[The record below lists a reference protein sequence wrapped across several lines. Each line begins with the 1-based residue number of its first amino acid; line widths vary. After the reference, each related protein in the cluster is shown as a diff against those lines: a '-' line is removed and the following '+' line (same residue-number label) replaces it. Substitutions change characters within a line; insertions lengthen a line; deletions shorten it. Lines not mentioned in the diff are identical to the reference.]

1 MFPPLGPRKASQG
14 VQPLDA
20 DGSQLPTVEEA
31 PAEEVEHFHDMP
43 PMSETRTS
51 ADVPVPEDVDLDD
64 MIERLPDA
72 LFKRPLEEVP
82 GASGASSSTSRPRL
96 EPPPT
101 FERKRETSEVSEAAS
116 KLQRISSVF
125 RTCDHPMRLF
135 DLRVS
140 AVTAKQALEVPVAVN
155 QDEDG
160 LTLEE
165 RFKNP
170 LFWQSA
176 DFTYEE
182 EKAGMNKEMQ
192 SMLNFDVFEEVKMAE
207 LTPAQLETV
216 ISTRWVKTRKS
227 DGTCRCRIVVRGYD
241 QVVEDPDETY
251 ASTPSLLTLKTLLT
265 LAVARGWH
273 VTLADVSTAF
283 LHASMDGEVL
293 VLPPVEYYPSGDV
306 VWKLKRALYGLKN
319 APKLWQ
325 QHLASTLESKGF
337 QRMKSD
343 PNLYFHAKRKIY
355 LLCYVDDLMLF
366 GERKAVADL
375 VADLQKELLLRVTG
389 ELSEGQEA
397 TFLGRH
403 MRRTSPSVQMFMET
417 SYVDHI
423 LELAGMATCK
433 AAPTPGTDAL
443 KRGTAE
449 LAEPL
454 SPEEHQQYRKLVGQ
468 LLWLSNLRMDI
479 MYAIKELS
487 RGLASPTTDHWA
499 KLTHLLRYLSGTKDY
514 VQELCPKLR
523 LSEKH
528 SSLDAHTYVDSDWAG
543 DPDSRRST
551 SDVATYLLG
560 VNLQSHSRTQQTI
573 ALSSGEAEL
582 CAIGA
587 GAADSLFIRSLLL
600 EACLIPRV
608 HLFVHTDS
616 TAGKSM
622 ASRYGTSRKTR
633 HVQLRHL
640 FVQELVTSG
649 MITIRKVLGTLN
661 NADILTKYV
670 NKETLAR
677 HVATF
682 GLRPGGIS

>member
-1 MFPPLGPRKASQG
+1 MFPPLGPRSASQG

-51 ADVPVPEDVDLDD
+51 ADAPVPEDVDLDD
-64 MIERLPDA
+64 MIERLPDE

-82 GASGASSSTSRPRL
+82 GASGASSSTSRP
-96 EPPPT
+96 
-101 FERKRETSEVSEAAS
+101 
-116 KLQRISSVF
+116 F

-140 AVTAKQALEVPVAVN
+140 AVTTKQALEVPVAVN
-155 QDEDG
+155 QDEDE

-403 MRRTSPSVQMFMET
+403 MRRTSTSVQMFMET
-417 SYVDHI
+417 SYVDRI

-499 KLTHLLRYLSGTKDY
+499 KLKHLLRYLSGTKDY

-528 SSLDAHTYVDSDWAG
+528 SSLDVHTYVDSDWAG
-543 DPDSRRST
+543 DPVSRRST
-551 SDVATYLLG
+551 SGVATYLLG

-582 CAIGA
+582 YAIGA

-682 GLRPGGIS
+682 GLRPGGTS

>member
-1 MFPPLGPRKASQG
+1 MF
-14 VQPLDA
+14 D
-20 DGSQLPTVEEA
+20 
-31 PAEEVEHFHDMP
+31 
-43 PMSETRTS
+43 
-51 ADVPVPEDVDLDD
+51 
-64 MIERLPDA
+64 RLSDE

-82 GASGASSSTSRPRL
+82 NASDAQSSTSRPRL
-96 EPPPT
+96 EPPLT
-101 FERKRETSEVSEAAS
+101 LERKRETSEVSEAAS

-125 RTCDHPMRLF
+125 RTLDHPMCVF

-140 AVTAKQALEVPVAVN
+140 AVTTKQALEVHVAVN
-155 QDEDG
+155 QDEDE

-170 LFWQSA
+170 LFWQPA

-216 ISTRWVKTRKS
+216 ISTRWVKTRNS
-227 DGTCRCRIVVRGYD
+227 DGTCRGYD
-241 QVVEDPDETY
+241 QVVEDPDEIY

-273 VTLADVSTAF
+273 VTLADVSTAL

-293 VLPPVEYYPSGDV
+293 VLLPVEYYPSGDV
-306 VWKLKRALYGLKN
+306 VWRLKYALYGLKN

-325 QHLASTLESKGF
+325 QHLATTLESKGF

-343 PNLYFHAKRKIY
+343 PNLYFHAKHKVYI
-355 LLCYVDDLMLF
+355 LCYGDDLMLF
-366 GERKAVADL
+366 GEQKAVADL
-375 VADLQKELLLRVTG
+375 VVDLQKELLLRVTG
-389 ELSEGQEA
+389 ELCEGQEA

-403 MRRTSPSVQMFMET
+403 MRRTSTSVQMFMET
-417 SYVDHI
+417 SYVDGI
-423 LELAGMATCK
+423 LELTGMATCK

-487 RGLASPTTDHWA
+487 RGLASPTTDYWA
-499 KLTHLLRYLSGTKDY
+499 KLKHLLRYLSRTKSF

-528 SSLDAHTYVDSDWAG
+528 SSLDVHTYVDSD
-543 DPDSRRST
+543 
-551 SDVATYLLG
+551 
-560 VNLQSHSRTQQTI
+560 
-573 ALSSGEAEL
+573 
-582 CAIGA
+582 
-587 GAADSLFIRSLLL
+587 
-600 EACLIPRV
+600 
-608 HLFVHTDS
+608 
-616 TAGKSM
+616 
-622 ASRYGTSRKTR
+622 
-633 HVQLRHL
+633 
-640 FVQELVTSG
+640 
-649 MITIRKVLGTLN
+649 
-661 NADILTKYV
+661 
-670 NKETLAR
+670 
-677 HVATF
+677 
-682 GLRPGGIS
+682 